1 MAEAE
6 PTVAPAPVRAAAA
19 LVAVE
24 GVALV
29 GLGIAEVISTIVSE
43 AASVSLALTTAAV
56 AAAGG
61 ALLFWLSRA
70 LRELRKPARSP
81 VAAIQLVA
89 LPVGWTL
96 TSTNGRPELG
106 VPILLLAA
114 GVLLGLFG
122 TAEARDSLTRE
133 PFGD

>member
-19 LVAVE
+19 LVVVE
-24 GVALV
+24 GAALV
-29 GLGIAEVISTIVSE
+29 GLGVAEVVSTVVSE

-61 ALLFWLSRA
+61 ALLFRLARA
-70 LRELRKPARSP
+70 LRELRAAARSP
-81 VAAIQLVA
+81 VAAIQLVS

-106 VPILLLAA
+106 LPILLLAV
-114 GVLLGLFG
+114 GVLLGLFA
-122 TAEARDSLTRE
+122 TAEARDSLTRP
-133 PFGD
+133 PFQD